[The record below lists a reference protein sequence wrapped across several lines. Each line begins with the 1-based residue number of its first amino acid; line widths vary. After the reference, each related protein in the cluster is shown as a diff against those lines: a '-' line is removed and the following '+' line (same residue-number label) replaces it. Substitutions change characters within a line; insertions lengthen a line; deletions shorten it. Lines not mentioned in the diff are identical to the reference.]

1 MVDKIKVED
10 KNLLIIEL
18 FPKLKI
24 VYLLPFLLN
33 LPFLK
38 FWKVNFINF
47 GDKHV
52 ETENQSNLLISKVSH
67 ALKKMFTTSVLF
79 TRTRF
84 NF

>member
-1 MVDKIKVED
+1 MIDFGFQDMFTSKINKIWEMVDKIKVED

-38 FWKVNFINF
+38 F
-47 GDKHV
+47 
-52 ETENQSNLLISKVSH
+52 
-67 ALKKMFTTSVLF
+67 
-79 TRTRF
+79 
-84 NF
+84 